1 MDFLARQQRVRR
13 ALIERQ
19 LEALIVTHLPNIRY
33 LTGFTG
39 SAGIA
44 LLTLEATYFI
54 ADSRYTLQAQTEVAA
69 RLFPTENSHERA
81 VVDLLKRERLR
92 RVGIEAERLSLARY
106 EFLTRELGEGVEW
119 VPTQG
124 VIEDVRLVKEAEEQ
138 QAIRRA
144 VELAAQVFA
153 KFVEEIR
160 PGVRERDLAAELEYR
175 LRRAGAERIAFE
187 TIVASGERSA
197 LPHGVA
203 SEKRIGYN
211 EFVVI
216 DFGVVVGGYCSDM
229 TRTIYVGTPDARA
242 REVYAAV
249 LEAQLRCEQQM
260 RAGMRACEIDAL
272 TRDPITARGYGAFY
286 GHATGHGIGLEVH
299 EAPRLSRHN
308 EARVPAGAVVTVEPG
323 IYLPK
328 WGGVRIEDVVI
339 VNERGSEVLTPTPKD
354 LLVV

>member
-1 MDFLARQQRVRR
+1 MNFLARQERVRR
-13 ALIERQ
+13 ELVERQ
-19 LEALIVTHLPNIRY
+19 LEALVVTHVPNIRY

-44 LLTLEATYFI
+44 VVTLEATYFI
-54 ADSRYTLQAQTEVAA
+54 TDSRYTLQAQTEVAA
-69 RLFPTENSHERA
+69 RLFQADDSYERA
-81 VVDLLKRERLR
+81 VVDHLKRERLR
-92 RVGIEAERLSLARY
+92 RVGVEAERLSLARY
-106 EFLTRELGEGVEW
+106 EFFTRELDGEIEW
-119 VPTQG
+119 VPTRG
-124 VIEDVRLVKEAEEQ
+124 IIEEVRMVKDAEEQ

-144 VELAAQVFA
+144 VEVAAQVFA
-153 KFVEEIR
+153 ELVEEIR
-160 PGVRERDLAAELEYR
+160 PGMRERDVAAELEYR

-197 LPHGVA
+197 WPHGVA

-216 DFGVVVGGYCSDM
+216 DFGVVVEGYCSDM
-229 TRTIYVGTPDARA
+229 TRTFYVGTPDARA
-242 REVYAAV
+242 REVYATV
-249 LEAQLRCEQQM
+249 LEAQLRCEAEM

-272 TRDPITARGYGAFY
+272 TRDLITARGYGAFY

-323 IYLPK
+323 IYLPQ

-339 VNERGSEVLTPTPKD
+339 VNEHGSEVLTPTPKD

>member
-1 MDFLARQQRVRR
+1 MDFLARQEQVRGVL
-13 ALIERQ
+13 AERG

-44 LLTLEATYFI
+44 VVTLEATYFI
-54 ADSRYTLQAQTEVAA
+54 ADSRYVVQAQTEVAA
-69 RLFPTENSHERA
+69 HVLSAENSHER
-81 VVDLLKRERLR
+81 VVGDLLRQQRLR
-92 RVGIEAERLSLARY
+92 RVGVEAERVSLARY
-106 EFLTRELGEGVEW
+106 ESLTRELDGEVEW
-119 VPTQG
+119 VPTRG
-124 VIEDVRLVKEAEEQ
+124 VIEDLRVVKDAEEQ
-138 QAIRRA
+138 QAICRA
-144 VELAAQVFA
+144 VQLVAQVFA
-153 KFVEEIR
+153 ECVQEIR

-175 LRRAGAERIAFE
+175 LRRAGAERMAFE

-197 LPHGVA
+197 LPHGIA

-216 DFGVVVGGYCSDM
+216 DFGVVVEGYCSDM
-229 TRTIYVGTPDARA
+229 TRTVYVGTPDARA
-242 REVYAAV
+242 REVYATV
-249 LEAQLRCEQQM
+249 LEAQLRCEAEM

-272 TRDPITARGYGAFY
+272 TRDLIAARGYGAFY

-323 IYLPK
+323 IYLPQ

-339 VNERGSEVLTPTPKD
+339 VNERGGEVVTPTPKE
-354 LLVV
+354 LLIV